1 MLPTPTHGPYPSPP
15 ANFPYLYRNDGGER
29 QSDHLRGGLAVD
41 LESLPGLG
49 VIKAELEKADQ
60 VGGEMSGRVW
70 GQVTA
75 LIRKDGCAGQDVHT
89 DWSVE
94 DIAARPAGTPKPRS
108 AWVVLQKGAKLTL
121 GLPSGVTVE
130 LKAENLSIG
139 DIVLFDGDVP
149 HAGCAYLRRHV
160 GMHIYLDVPAIPRE
174 LDPSKAKSFH
184 LVEEFQDRPKERP
197 GSTCPSCG
205 AKPQLELERAESS
218 RASAALRVHDN

>member
-1 MLPTPTHGPYPSPP
+1 M
-15 ANFPYLYRNDGGER
+15 
-29 QSDHLRGGLAVD
+29 
-41 LESLPGLG
+41 
-49 VIKAELEKADQ
+49 
-60 VGGEMSGRVW
+60 W
-70 GQVTA
+70 GQATA

-94 DIAARPAGTPKPRS
+94 AIAARPAGTPKPRS
-108 AWVVLQKGAKLTL
+108 AWVVLQNGAKLTL
-121 GLPSGVTVE
+121 GLLPTSGVTVE

-160 GMHIYLDVPAIPRE
+160 GMHIYLDVPAIPRQ
-174 LDPSKAKSFH
+174 LDPSKAESFH

-205 AKPQLELERAESS
+205 AKPRLALELELMQAPRKRRATG
-218 RASAALRVHDN
+218 A

>member
-49 VIKAELEKADQ
+49 GIKAALEKADQ
-60 VGGEMSGRVW
+60 VGGEVSGRVW
-70 GQVTA
+70 GQATA

-94 DIAARPAGTPKPRS
+94 AIAARPAGTPKPRS

-121 GLPSGVTVE
+121 GLLPSKVTVE
-130 LKAENLSIG
+130 LRAESLHVG

-160 GMHIYLDVPAIPRE
+160 GMHIYLDVPAIYRHP
-174 LDPSKAKSFH
+174 DPDKASSFH
-184 LVEEFQDRPKERP
+184 LVDEFQGWPRERP
-197 GSTCPSCG
+197 GSTCPTCG
-205 AKPQLELERAESS
+205 AKPQELELELPAQRKRRA
-218 RASAALRVHDN
+218 A